1 MEGQLCKRGNLMKWK
16 WPINM
21 KVIRS
26 THHQGMRGKAYWHV
40 DTWQKPT
47 QCCEAVI
54 LQLKINRL
62 KSTTRDV
69 PGDPVTKAVLPT
81 SGIRG
86 MGLKSHM
93 LRGEAKKK
101 KLIFVTWWS
110 TTTMRTDAFHLQVT
124 RWTRIT
130 NAVLCKTTQKQE
142 STPQFYSQ
150 TQLFSGG
157 TRLDSGD
164 SLWEA
169 SRVGG
174 KGGRCQGACDTLLLH
189 LHDSYISVPICEHF
203 LSCIH
208 TLYVCVWH
216 FNSKIKKILP
226 ILPCTFNI
234 LPQ

>member
-101 KLIFVTWWS
+101 KINFCHMMKYYHNEDWCFSPTGDKMNTYYKCRAVQNNPETRVHTTVLLTDTVVLWW
-110 TTTMRTDAFHLQVT
+110 D
-124 RWTRIT
+124 
-130 NAVLCKTTQKQE
+130 K
-142 STPQFYSQ
+142 
-150 TQLFSGG
+150 
-157 TRLDSGD
+157 
-164 SLWEA
+164 
-169 SRVGG
+169 VG
-174 KGGRCQGACDTLLLH
+174 
-189 LHDSYISVPICEHF
+189 
-203 LSCIH
+203 
-208 TLYVCVWH
+208 
-216 FNSKIKKILP
+216 
-226 ILPCTFNI
+226 
-234 LPQ
+234 